1 MNTLQFE
8 EASPFVD
15 LTDEMYFGFIVW
27 THEILTFTSYNC
39 DMIKSPIQ
47 QDAPAVT
54 LFLNELFIA
63 LLLRKHKPDQVYTT
77 NSLLGTPAY
86 IHGLKTTTNLKL
98 GEHNSNPRL

>member
-63 LLLRKHKPDQVYTT
+63 LLLRKHKPDQVYTQQ
-77 NSLLGTPAY
+77 
-86 IHGLKTTTNLKL
+86 IHCWGHQLTSTD
-98 GEHNSNPRL
+98 